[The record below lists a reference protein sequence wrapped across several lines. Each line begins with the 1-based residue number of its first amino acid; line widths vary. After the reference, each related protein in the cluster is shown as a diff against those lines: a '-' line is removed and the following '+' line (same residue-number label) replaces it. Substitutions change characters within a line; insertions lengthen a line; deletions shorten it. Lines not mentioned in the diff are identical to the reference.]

1 MDLKI
6 ADKYKLIKKCGSGAF
21 GEIYHGINI
30 KTGENIAVKLV
41 NFNKLFDIFL
51 NRNRLNQNFRNLFM
65 RPKSINC

>member
-1 MDLKI
+1 MNFFRKNTQ
-6 ADKYKLIKKCGSGAF
+6 
-21 GEIYHGINI
+21 IYNSSNIGIYA
-30 KTGENIAVKLV
+30 KTATIVGENIAVKLV